1 MGDHRKFGLLVGG
14 LLGLLGAWRLH
25 GDPASLAGAVVG
37 ATGGVLVLL
46 GLAAPRALAPVRRVW
61 MAFAHVLGWINTRL
75 LLGIVFYAGFTLV
88 RFGLWLRR
96 KDPMRR
102 RPDPRAATYWH
113 EVDAGP
119 VEGKQLEHPY

>member
-1 MGDHRKFGLLVGG
+1 MSDQRRFGFLVGG
-14 LLGLLGAWRLH
+14 ILGLLGAWLWH
-25 GDPASLAGAVVG
+25 GDPASLAGPVVG
-37 ATGGVLVLL
+37 ATGGALVLL
-46 GLAAPRALAPVRRVW
+46 GLAAPRALVPVRRAW

-75 LLGIVFYAGFTLV
+75 LLGVVFYAGFTLV

-102 RPDPRAATYWH
+102 RPDSRVATYWH

-119 VEGKQLEHPY
+119 FEREQLEHPY